1 MTKARFVFAAQAAL
15 AVFATAV
22 VVVAVRGVLSNVTVA
37 APSPRELGQACGR
50 FVLPDAS
57 LTSVLSLLLGSISVA
72 VLLLAVRSAV
82 SQLRAS
88 RRFLR
93 ELGPLA
99 KDTTPQGARIFE
111 GQALRAF
118 CTGLLCPRVY
128 VSSGAVAQLSTE
140 ELDAILAH
148 EAHHAR
154 LRDPLRILFARV
166 LGDALCFLPG
176 VRQLGAATAPW
187 RR

>member
-1 MTKARFVFAAQAAL
+1 VKLLLDEMYPARLAEALRGANIEAVTVIELAL
-15 AVFATAV
+15 AGRSDLDVFATAV

-50 FVLPDAS
+50 YVLPDAS

-99 KDTTPQGARIFE
+99 KDTTPQGARIF
-111 GQALRAF
+111 
-118 CTGLLCPRVY
+118 
-128 VSSGAVAQLSTE
+128 
-140 ELDAILAH
+140 
-148 EAHHAR
+148 
-154 LRDPLRILFARV
+154 
-166 LGDALCFLPG
+166 
-176 VRQLGAATAPW
+176 
-187 RR
+187 